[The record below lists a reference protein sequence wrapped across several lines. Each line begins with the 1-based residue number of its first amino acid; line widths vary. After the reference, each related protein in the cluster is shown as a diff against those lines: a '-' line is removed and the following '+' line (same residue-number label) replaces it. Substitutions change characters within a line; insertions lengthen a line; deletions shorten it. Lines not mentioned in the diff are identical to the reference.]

1 MAPCN
6 NINVNLSNLKLYK
19 LKSATKNS
27 TGVTLELSSDISCN
41 SNVKT
46 NFPHKLLLSD
56 EQVARLY

>member
-1 MAPCN
+1 MAQYN

-27 TGVTLELSSDISCN
+27 TEVTLELSSDISRN

-46 NFPHKLLLSD
+46 NFSHKLLLSD
-56 EQVARLY
+56 GQVARLY